1 MSNNQ
6 LQEIKRS
13 VEELQQRLGRQ
24 LQVTIYKDLL
34 NEADDLQKA
43 ASDCRMSI
51 SNSEYTPGNK
61 SDNPTYAVHVVAE
74 GLGEIPYALM
84 CEEAYLIG
92 ERSEE
97 SD

>member
-13 VEELQQRLGRQ
+13 VEKLQQRLGRQ

-51 SNSEYTPGNK
+51 SNSEYKPGNK
-61 SDNPTYAVHVVAE
+61 SDNPTYAVRVVAE

-84 CEEAYLIG
+84 CEETYLVG
-92 ERSEE
+92 ESSEE

>member
-6 LQEIKRS
+6 LEEIKS
-13 VEELQQRLGRQ
+13 SIEELQQRLGRQ

-84 CEEAYLIG
+84 CEEAYVLG
-92 ERSEE
+92 ESSEE
-97 SD
+97 DD

>member
-1 MSNNQ
+1 MSNKQ

-34 NEADDLQKA
+34 NQADDLQKA

-51 SNSEYTPGNK
+51 SNSEYTPGHK

-84 CEEAYLIG
+84 CQEAYVLG
-92 ERSEE
+92 ESSEE
-97 SD
+97 DA

>member
-1 MSNNQ
+1 MSNDQ

-13 VEELQQRLGRQ
+13 VETLQQRLGRQ
-24 LQVTIYKDLL
+24 LQVKIYKDVL
-34 NEADDLQKA
+34 NEADDLQRA

-51 SNSEYTPGNK
+51 SNTEYTPGNK

-84 CEEAYLIG
+84 CQEAYIIG
-92 ERSEE
+92 ESSEE
-97 SD
+97 GA